1 MSVID
6 LNYANAAALPRPVL
20 RAPPALP
27 RVLVSLLAESM
38 QVLKGGLTPTDRIAP
53 EIHGA
58 LRRDL
63 GLD

>member
-20 RAPPALP
+20 RAPALP

-38 QVLKGGLTPTDRIAP
+38 QVLKGGLTPTDRTAP

>member
-6 LNYANAAALPRPVL
+6 LNYANAAALPRPVP
-20 RAPPALP
+20 RAPALP
-27 RVLVSLLAESM
+27 RVLASLLAESM

>member
-20 RAPPALP
+20 RAPALP